1 MHYAK
6 PLAEKDYSGI
16 AINLVD
22 LAPKYTA
29 GMFLLLRSHLTIP
42 PETPATHGDVNCA
55 AKIKYVCCILIR
67 AAKNLFSSL
76 ITYDHC
82 IASCAHLFN
91 FLYHGLTSV
100 LHSVLIVS

>member
-76 ITYDHC
+76 TTYDLC
-82 IASCAHLFN
+82 VMCPFN
-91 FLYHGLTSV
+91 FYLPWVNVRLA
-100 LHSVLIVS
+100 

>member
-6 PLAEKDYSGI
+6 PLADKDYSGI

-42 PETPATHGDVNCA
+42 PETAATHGDVNCA
-55 AKIKYVCCILIR
+55 AKIKYVCCISIR
-67 AAKNLFSSL
+67 AANNLSVFT
-76 ITYDHC
+76 ITEKTPTLLDVGRHE
-82 IASCAHLFN
+82 IGMLM
-91 FLYHGLTSV
+91 
-100 LHSVLIVS
+100 